1 MLQIAHNSAILVNN
15 AVKCWNTLW
24 QYSCD
29 GPNALPDGGAFF
41 YMSIWGIP
49 MNAQK
54 RLIIIKGKDKTDSVA
69 SFRFRD
75 GK

>member
-1 MLQIAHNSAILVNN
+1 MTKIETERLYYFLIKIFGFNQEIVLVLQIAHNSAILVNN

-41 YMSIWGIP
+41 TCRYGGF
-49 MNAQK
+49 
-54 RLIIIKGKDKTDSVA
+54 L
-69 SFRFRD
+69 
-75 GK
+75 